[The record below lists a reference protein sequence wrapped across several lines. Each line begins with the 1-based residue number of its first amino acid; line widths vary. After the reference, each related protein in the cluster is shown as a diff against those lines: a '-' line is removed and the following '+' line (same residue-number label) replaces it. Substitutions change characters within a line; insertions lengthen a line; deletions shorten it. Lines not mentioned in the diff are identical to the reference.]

1 MKGRRNMYEEREM
14 DEEEISVRMKQILQ
28 VKNKS
33 NVVLKG
39 KKTGRISQGI
49 GTFENKI
56 GVRKATEIKGKN
68 QEYRERNITC
78 DRDAETVYLSTR
90 YLPTLELRNDNICV
104 SGSLHDLAVH
114 SLPV

>member
-39 KKTGRISQGI
+39 R
-49 GTFENKI
+49 
-56 GVRKATEIKGKN
+56 VRKQGESLKESAHLKIKF
-68 QEYRERNITC
+68 
-78 DRDAETVYLSTR
+78 V
-90 YLPTLELRNDNICV
+90 
-104 SGSLHDLAVH
+104 
-114 SLPV
+114 